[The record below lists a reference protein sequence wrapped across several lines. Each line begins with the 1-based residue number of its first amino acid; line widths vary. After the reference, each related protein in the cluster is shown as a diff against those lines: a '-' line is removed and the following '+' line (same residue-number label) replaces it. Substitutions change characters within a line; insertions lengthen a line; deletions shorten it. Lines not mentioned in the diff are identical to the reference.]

1 MLCRMAEH
9 ELCRKLFA
17 KLQRQLAAQE
27 RCVLVVD
34 TSQQGWKVGQGGAD
48 IPLAGASCAGSDHA
62 RC

>member
-1 MLCRMAEH
+1 MAEH

-34 TSQQGWKVGQGGAD
+34 TSQQGWKVGQG
-48 IPLAGASCAGSDHA
+48 
-62 RC
+62 